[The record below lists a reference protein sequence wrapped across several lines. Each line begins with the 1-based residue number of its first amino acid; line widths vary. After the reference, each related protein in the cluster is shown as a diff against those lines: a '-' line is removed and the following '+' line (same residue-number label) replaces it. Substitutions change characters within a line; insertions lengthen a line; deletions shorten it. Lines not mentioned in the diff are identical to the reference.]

1 MTTLPIRPAT
11 PHDAQTIAAL
21 VDTAYSKWIAVIGRK
36 PAPMLA
42 DYPALI
48 ERGVVYVVEDDA
60 RIVGVL
66 VIWPVDAAMLIEN
79 IATHPDDQGRG
90 IGQQL
95 LDFAEQKAREAG
107 LSMVR
112 LYTNEKFT
120 ANQDYYR
127 KRGYLHT
134 RLEITPDGRRI
145 VWMHKPLV

>member
-1 MTTLPIRPAT
+1 MLPIRPAT
-11 PHDAQTIAAL
+11 PADARTVAAL
-21 VDTAYSKWIAVIGRK
+21 VDTAYAKWVAVIGRK

-60 RIVGVL
+60 KIVGVL
-66 VIWPVDAAMLIEN
+66 VIYPLDDAMLIEN
-79 IATHPDDQGRG
+79 VATHPDDQGRG
-90 IGQQL
+90 SGQQL

-107 LSMVR
+107 FTMMR

-127 KRGYLHT
+127 KRGYRHT
-134 RLEITPDGRRI
+134 RLEITPDGRGI